1 MRKILLLVVVVIAI
15 FGSYIGYRSLTVQQF
30 TELQI
35 ANIESLANE
44 ESPVKIPCAEK
55 KNSDCKFLTE
65 GTDGIWRHVVIKD
78 MEKSN

>member
-1 MRKILLLVVVVIAI
+1 M
-15 FGSYIGYRSLTVQQF
+15 QQF

-35 ANIESLANE
+35 ANIEALANE